1 MRHHFFFAISTELLT
16 IVLALSATATL
27 MGQEKNF
34 PEGKWVP
41 LFDGKSLTG
50 WESANYGGEAEV
62 KIDDH
67 SIILE
72 PGSPL
77 TGITYTGK
85 GLPKIDYEIE
95 LEAQKRQ
102 GIDFFCALTFPVEE
116 ASCTFVVGGW
126 AGSVVGLSSIDGDDA
141 SQNDT
146 TKYMS
151 FKKDQWYKLKL
162 RVTQGKI
169 QAWIDGKEVVDQD
182 LKGRALSI
190 RPEVELNRPLGIC
203 SFETRAALKNL
214 KLRRISETK

>member
-1 MRHHFFFAISTELLT
+1 M
-16 IVLALSATATL
+16 
-27 MGQEKNF
+27 
-34 PEGKWVP
+34 
-41 LFDGKSLTG
+41 LFRS
-50 WESANYGGEAEV
+50 AEV

-182 LKGRALSI
+182 LKGRELSI